1 MQTIQQERAKYAL
14 EQVQAAAKS
23 SEFLSYASAM
33 PAMIVMNGLGQTAA
47 FYRSKGTEKNAKG
60 KAYLELYKLLS
71 DWLKKEGNPYEEKEL
86 LEGITQCNMQ
96 SYLLAQAEALALL
109 DWVKKFA
116 KAYMKE

>member
-14 EQVQAAAKS
+14 EKVQKTAKS

-47 FYRSKGTEKNAKG
+47 FYKSQGG
-60 KAYLELYKLLS
+60 VYHQLYELLS
-71 DWLKKEGNPYEEKEL
+71 NWLSQQNQPYTGKDL
-86 LEGITQCNMQ
+86 LVGITQCNMQ

>member
-1 MQTIQQERAKYAL
+1 MQTTQQERAKYAL
-14 EQVQAAAKS
+14 EEVQKAAKS
-23 SEFLSYASAM
+23 REFLSYASAM

-47 FYRSKGTEKNAKG
+47 FYKSQGGAHFQLYELLSNWLTKQNQPFAEKN
-60 KAYLELYKLLS
+60 LL
-71 DWLKKEGNPYEEKEL
+71 D
-86 LEGITQCNMQ
+86 GITQCNMQ

>member
-47 FYRSKGTEKNAKG
+47 FYYSKGAKN
-60 KAYLELYKLLS
+60 KAYLDLYNLLS
-71 DWLKKEGNPYEEKEL
+71 GWLKQEGNPYDGKEL

>member
-1 MQTIQQERAKYAL
+1 MQTIQQQRAKYAL
-14 EQVQAAAKS
+14 EEVQVAAKS

-47 FYRSKGTEKNAKG
+47 FYKSKGGAHHQ
-60 KAYLELYKLLS
+60 LYCLLS
-71 DWLKKEGNPYEEKEL
+71 NWLCEPGQPYAGKDL